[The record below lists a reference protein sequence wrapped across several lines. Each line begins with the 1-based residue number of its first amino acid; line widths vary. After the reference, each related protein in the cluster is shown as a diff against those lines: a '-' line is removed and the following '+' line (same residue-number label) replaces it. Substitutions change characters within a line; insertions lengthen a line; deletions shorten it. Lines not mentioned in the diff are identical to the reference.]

1 MKNYCACVD
10 IKQITIELKK
20 GAHSSVNKFINILVE
35 SGWYTYVSRRIFL
48 SATNFPVNLS
58 FAL

>member
-35 SGWYTYVSRRIFL
+35 SG
-48 SATNFPVNLS
+48 
-58 FAL
+58 